1 MVQAVT
7 GRISLSVLLETLEDA
22 NTMGVEDSDLKHRL
36 QERADRAQALEQQAA
51 ACLTAVQEA
60 LPGGTRVALADLEAL
75 VQEGH
80 TIGIKMDSLT
90 ELLGLVSS
98 AKAWDQQAEFCLTGH
113 KAQHAKRGKVQTPT
127 LATVTELLQQHASLA
142 IAVPHAQA
150 LFEKQQ
156 AAVSWLDSAVKAL
169 EHRNLQQHLPEV
181 QAIVDSGLALNLQM
195 PELTQLDS
203 LVRAIHWN
211 IRVRRALGLP
221 QSSPGKPGS
230 TTPAGPAELPAQHGN
245 SSEDQP
251 CATSAGHLR
260 SAESGQVDT
269 QPQALQM
276 AGVSSEPM
284 QTDESSAKQSHV
296 ATAHDARMNLPGTQ
310 HAPPTAAMPWVAAP
324 GLAGPAEVSPQLHS
338 SNLNLSSGAEQAA
351 APAAVQQP
359 GHLTQFE
366 AQLDDG
372 NEMLPQVPTQPD
384 VDSEMLQQLP
394 TASWQDQ
401 VTLAEAEQLVEE
413 GQQLPVE
420 ETLLH
425 QLHTL
430 LQIGQ
435 HWQVQVSLC
444 AVL

>member
-1 MVQAVT
+1 MQAVT

-22 NTMGVEDSDLKHRL
+22 NTMGVEDSHLKSRL
-36 QERADRAQALEQQAA
+36 QERADRAQTLEQQAA
-51 ACLTAVQEA
+51 ACLTAVQDK
-60 LPGGTRVALADLEAL
+60 LPDGATVALADLEAL
-75 VQEGH
+75 VQEGQ

-90 ELLGLVSS
+90 ELVGLVSK
-98 AKAWDQQAEFCLTGH
+98 AKAWDQQAEYCLTGH
-113 KAQHAKRGKVQTPT
+113 SAQHAKRGKVQTPT

-156 AAVSWLDSAVKAL
+156 QAISWVDTAVKAL

-181 QAIVDSGLALNLQM
+181 QAIVDTGLALNLQM

-203 LVRAIHWN
+203 LVRAIQWN
-211 IRVRRALGLP
+211 ARVRKALGLP
-221 QSSPGKPGS
+221 QSSPAKPAFAAP
-230 TTPAGPAELPAQHGN
+230 TGPAELPAQHGESN
-245 SSEDQP
+245 RDQP
-251 CATSAGHLR
+251 CVTSVGQLR
-260 SAESGQVDT
+260 SVKSQ
-269 QPQALQM
+269 QP
-276 AGVSSEPM
+276 
-284 QTDESSAKQSHV
+284 SA
-296 ATAHDARMNLPGTQ
+296 ATAPTEQMNLPGSQQDTL
-310 HAPPTAAMPWVAAP
+310 PTAAVPIATDTADP
-324 GLAGPAEVSPQLHS
+324 GSAGPAELSAQLHS
-338 SNLNLSSGAEQAA
+338 SNLDPASGTEHAA
-351 APAAVQQP
+351 AIPGIEQQP
-359 GHLTQFE
+359 GHLTQFDMQPNHGNE
-366 AQLDDG
+366 ILHPGPTQAGVD
-372 NEMLPQVPTQPD
+372 NEMLHQ
-384 VDSEMLQQLP
+384 MP

-401 VTLAEAEQLVEE
+401 VTLAEAEQLAEE